1 MKHPDEDMLLQIE
14 ALLNKRLD
22 LLKQYP
28 SLSVEAMQLLEN
40 RDISQFDIKLEQRS
54 ELASQV
60 DTVSNH
66 IAALISLLSHE
77 SSIVVAGILSSD
89 DQITDCPPW
98 TSGIARSMERTRKLL
113 RNCALFDAKLISH
126 ANAVHADI
134 QARLAG
140 VHAQKK
146 IQNSYA
152 GNHAASSGVHIHIS
166 TK

>member
-40 RDISQFDIKLEQRS
+40 RNISGFDIKLEQRS

-66 IAALISLLSHE
+66 IASLISLLSHG
-77 SSIVVAGILSSD
+77 SSIVVAGIVSSG
-89 DQITDCPPW
+89 DQTTDCPPW

-113 RNCALFDAKLISH
+113 RNCALFDAKLMSH
-126 ANAVHADI
+126 AHAVHADI
-134 QARLAG
+134 QAQLAG

-146 IQNSYA
+146 IQNGYA
-152 GNHAASSGVHIHIS
+152 DHHAVSSGMHIHIS